1 MTTKELKKK
10 ILECTDIEWFNS
22 ITDTFDLP
30 YLGFSLTLTGISSI
44 YEFLNQQIS
53 GWENYGNVLP
63 QELVASKLNFE
74 AIKNQIVQFIES
86 YSTQPGANLDSYWQN
101 TRNRITALQ
110 TQKVLTYN
118 SPQTEFLI
126 NIFHKTPNY
135 FLGAFNYI
143 VENNNNNSNNREILY
158 GNILAYEFTFKDFT
172 DISERRNLEK
182 NSISKIRNDFQKYLS
197 DSETQLVD
205 HLNNANLK
213 FDDYVLQIDDLKN
226 EKNEL
231 FSEWFENTK
240 NVEWKVWYDEK
251 IDKIHKLE
259 KTYETKLKLEKPA
272 RYWQLKSTKYYED
285 GDKAKLILFFLIGIS
300 FIFLALILVISPD
313 YIFKT
318 VFENNHIAIVRWS
331 IVFIT
336 LISLIVFAVKALT
349 KYMFSSYHLARDA
362 EERHTLTFFYLSL
375 LKDTEVKDDDRKLIL
390 QSLFSRVETGLLKDD
405 SSPTMPSDIIS
416 KVISK

>member
-1 MTTKELKKK
+1 M
-10 ILECTDIEWFNS
+10 
-22 ITDTFDLP
+22 
-30 YLGFSLTLTGISSI
+30 
-44 YEFLNQQIS
+44 
-53 GWENYGNVLP
+53 
-63 QELVASKLNFE
+63 
-74 AIKNQIVQFIES
+74 
-86 YSTQPGANLDSYWQN
+86 
-101 TRNRITALQ
+101 
-110 TQKVLTYN
+110 
-118 SPQTEFLI
+118 
-126 NIFHKTPNY
+126 
-135 FLGAFNYI
+135 
-143 VENNNNNSNNREILY
+143 
-158 GNILAYEFTFKDFT
+158 FT
-172 DISERRNLEK
+172 
-182 NSISKIRNDFQKYLS
+182 
-197 DSETQLVD
+197 
-205 HLNNANLK
+205 
-213 FDDYVLQIDDLKN
+213 
-226 EKNEL
+226 
-231 FSEWFENTK
+231 EWFENTK

-272 RYWQLKSTKYYED
+272 RYWELKSTKYYGD
-285 GDKAKLILFFLIGIS
+285 GNKAKYILFFLVGIS

-318 VFENNHIAIVRWS
+318 VFADDKIGIIRWS